1 MIPIGESKAEK
12 IMNLICISCS
22 TLDSL
27 NATPNA
33 QPSAHLCPIKDNPKA
48 KVSEVLFVT
57 PRAIPSNTACNP
69 IAVDN
74 KYGLRLLF

>member
-1 MIPIGESKAEK
+1 MIPTGDSKEEK
-12 IMNLICISCS
+12 IMNCICFSYS

-27 NATPNA
+27 NATPKA

-74 KYGLRLLF
+74 KYGLRLF